1 MFAQLLI
8 TVYPQ
13 HLEGTSMEAAPLQIP
28 LNLNA
33 LGVFRFF
40 RPSRVCFA
48 LCVVCSLCVPLA
60 PASHADEGMWLFNN
74 PPVTILQ
81 EKYHFQPT
89 AAWLE
94 HVQKSSV
101 RFDNGGSGSFVSPDG
116 LVMTNHHVGADCLG
130 KLSTQDK
137 NYIATGF
144 EAKSNAD
151 EPKCADLELNVLMS
165 IEDVTARVAGVVSPG
180 MDPASAEKAR
190 RAEMNN
196 IEKESRDHTG
206 LRSDVVTLY
215 NGGMYN
221 LYRYKQYTDVR
232 LVFAPQKAIAFFG
245 GDPDNFEYPRYDLD
259 ICFFRV
265 YENDKPAHVDNY
277 LKWSEAGAAEGDLIF
292 VSGHPGRT
300 ERAETVAHLLYQRDY
315 AVPDTLNLLRRREV
329 LLKNYSDRSAENA
342 RRAEDDLFGVQ
353 NSRKA
358 ILGRLAGLQDPVIL
372 AKKRDAEKELRDAVS
387 KDPKLSHA
395 DGDGWDQVAASI
407 KALIKI
413 RDEYNLFAVGP
424 QRRAM
429 SFNSDLFT
437 IAIELVR
444 LAEETSKP
452 NPERLREYSE
462 AGLSSLKLQLFSDA
476 PIYEDLE
483 TVKLADS
490 LGMMAEG
497 IGEDSEMAQ
506 MVLAGKSPRDRA
518 AELVHGTKLGDVAV
532 RKRLADGGL
541 QAIRESNDPMIQ
553 LARLVDPE
561 SRRIRQAFEQQ
572 VDEPQRQAY
581 GKIAQARFAVY
592 GSSVYP
598 DATFTLRLAFGEAKG
613 YTEGGEKIPWATTLG
628 GTYGHAAAHNN
639 QEPFALPKIW
649 NERKSQLAA
658 STPFNFVSTADIIG
672 GNSGSPVINRQGEFV
687 GIIFD
692 GNIDSLVLDYIYTD
706 ATSRAVAVHSAGI
719 LEALRKIYQANRLVT
734 ELTGKK

>member
-1 MFAQLLI
+1 MQNLLRFRAFCAFCCL
-8 TVYPQ
+8 Y
-13 HLEGTSMEAAPLQIP
+13 
-28 LNLNA
+28 A
-33 LGVFRFF
+33 L
-40 RPSRVCFA
+40 
-48 LCVVCSLCVPLA
+48 LA
-60 PASHADEGMWLFNN
+60 PATQADEGMWLFNN
-74 PPVTILQ
+74 PPLKLLQ

-116 LVMTNHHVGADCLG
+116 LVMTNHHVGADCLE
-130 KLSTQDK
+130 KMSTKDK

-165 IEDVTARVAGVVSPG
+165 IEDVTARVAAAVQPG
-180 MDPASAEKAR
+180 MDAASTEKAQ
-190 RAEMNN
+190 RAEINN
-196 IEKESRDHTG
+196 IEKESRDKTG

-215 NGGMYN
+215 NGGQYH

-265 YENDKPAHVDNY
+265 YENNKPAHVDNY
-277 LKWSEAGAAEGDLIF
+277 LKWSESGAAEGDLIF

-300 ERAETVAHLLYQRDY
+300 DRADTFAHILYQRDF
-315 AVPDTLNLLRRREV
+315 AVPGTLNLLRRREV
-329 LLKNYSDRSAENA
+329 LLDNYSERSAENA
-342 RRAEDDLFGVQ
+342 RRAEDNLFGIK

-358 ILGRLAGLQDPVIL
+358 YLGILAGLQDPAIL
-372 AKKRDAEKELRDAVS
+372 EKKRNAEKEFRDTVT
-387 KDPKLSHA
+387 KDPKLSESY
-395 DGDGWDQVAASI
+395 GDGWDQVAATI
-407 KALIKI
+407 KTLIQI
-413 RDEYNLFAVGP
+413 RDEYNLFGIGP
-424 QRRAM
+424 QRRAQ

-437 IAIELVR
+437 IAIQLVR
-444 LAEETSKP
+444 LAEETAKP
-452 NPERLREYSE
+452 NGERLREYSE
-462 AGLSSLKLQLFSDA
+462 AGLNSLKLQLFSDA
-476 PIYEDLE
+476 PVYEDLE
-483 TVKLADS
+483 TVQLADS
-490 LGMMAEG
+490 LGMMAEMMGQENG
-497 IGEDSEMAQ
+497 IVQ

-518 AELVHGTKLGDVAV
+518 AELVHGTTLKDVAV

-541 QAIRESNDPMIQ
+541 KAIQESNDPMIQ
-553 LARLVDPE
+553 LARQIDPE

-572 VDEPQRQAY
+572 VDGPQRQAY
-581 GKIAQARFAVY
+581 GKIANARFAVY

-613 YTEGGEKIPWATTLG
+613 YTENGEKVPWATTLG
-628 GTYGHAAAHNN
+628 GTYEHAAAHNN
-639 QEPFALPKIW
+639 KEPFELPKIW
-649 NERKSQLAA
+649 TDRKSQLNL
-658 STPFNFVSTADIIG
+658 STPYNFVSTADIIG
-672 GNSGSPVINRQGEFV
+672 GNSGSPVINRQGELV

-692 GNIDSLVLDYIYTD
+692 GNIESLVLDYTYTD
-706 ATSRAVAVHSAGI
+706 QVSRAVAVHSAGI
-719 LEALRKIYQANRLVT
+719 LEALRKVYAANRLVT